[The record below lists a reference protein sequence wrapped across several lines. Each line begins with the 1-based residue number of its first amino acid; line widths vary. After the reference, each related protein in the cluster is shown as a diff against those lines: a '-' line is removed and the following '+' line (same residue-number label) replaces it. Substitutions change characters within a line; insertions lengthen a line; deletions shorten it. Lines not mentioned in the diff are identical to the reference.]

1 MLDSAGGDSIPAEM
15 ACCKTGDKSAIPE
28 PAIRGLQSGPKGGY
42 VLSIHP
48 FPLGS
53 TDSHFRAPHDGGR
66 RFSWPLIPLPA
77 GQMGSSLSISAASSC
92 ERLVEQIPPNR
103 A

>member
-1 MLDSAGGDSIPAEM
+1 MLDSAGGDSIPAGM

-53 TDSHFRAPHDGGR
+53 TDSHFRAPRDGGR
-66 RFSWPLIPLPA
+66 RFSRPLIPLSE
-77 GQMGSSLSISAASSC
+77 GQMASSLSLSS
-92 ERLVEQIPPNR
+92 PPSSL
-103 A
+103 AKSHHLCPSF